1 MSTRVPCSRRLFG
14 RLLLGGLAAAGA
26 GRGRI
31 AHATVRRELD
41 VPYVKGA
48 ADGAQRLD
56 LYLPASQPGA
66 QPPLFVYIH
75 GGAWVS
81 GDKAQYAAVGRAL
94 AGSGIAVAV
103 INYRLSGDGKP
114 VVVHPAHV
122 RDAAAAVAFVRAG
135 ALRYGYDP
143 GRVFVGGHSAGG
155 FISAHLAFDPS
166 HLQSVGE
173 KPDAIRGFLGLEGIY
188 DVPALDARFPSYRR
202 DFLSDAFGPDPAAWK
217 AASPQNLK
225 LTTRRPWLL
234 IHSPEDELV
243 DPDQTVRFAAAL
255 RTAGVPVQLLTRIDG
270 SHFSIVTQLLL
281 PVGPVAQ
288 ATLAFLRS

>member
-1 MSTRVPCSRRLFG
+1 M
-14 RLLLGGLAAAGA
+14 
-26 GRGRI
+26 
-31 AHATVRRELD
+31 RRELD
-41 VPYVKGA
+41 VPYVKGTS
-48 ADGAQRLD
+48 DGAQRLD

-103 INYRLSGDGKP
+103 INYRLSGEGN
-114 VVVHPAHV
+114 VVHPAHV

-135 ALRYGYDP
+135 AARYGYDP

-166 HLQSVGE
+166 HLQTVGE

-225 LTTRRPWLL
+225 LATRRPWLL

-243 DPDQTVRFAAAL
+243 DLDQTVRFAAAL

-288 ATLAFLRS
+288 ATLAFLRT